1 MKMKKSLGK
10 ISLRDFEPKTA
21 RSQKEVKQKNELK
34 KEIET
39 KETKKLLKIKKSCEG
54 KTKFALDVKF
64 FLWDGSGVEG
74 RAKKDLDNLLKVVF
88 DVLPE
93 YMDTNKKYPGLGFMQ
108 NDKMI
113 HEVYATKKIVKKKK
127 DEGLDIKILKI

>member
-1 MKMKKSLGK
+1 MNMKKSLGK
-10 ISLRDFEPKTA
+10 ISLRYFEPKTA
-21 RSQKEVKQKNELK
+21 RSQKEVKQKNVLK
-34 KEIET
+34 DEIE
-39 KETKKLLKIKKSCEG
+39 KKPKNLAKIKKSCQG

-74 RAKKDLDNLLKVVF
+74 RSKKDLDNLLKVVF
-88 DVLPE
+88 DVLAD
-93 YMDTNKKYPGLGFMQ
+93 YMDSNKKYPGLGLMQ

-113 HEVYATKKIVKKKK
+113 HEVHATKKIVKKRK